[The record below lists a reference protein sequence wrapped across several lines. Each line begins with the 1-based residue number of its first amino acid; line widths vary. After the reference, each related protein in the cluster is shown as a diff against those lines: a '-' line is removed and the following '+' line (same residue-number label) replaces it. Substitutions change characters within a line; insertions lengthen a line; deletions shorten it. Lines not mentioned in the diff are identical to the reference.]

1 MTQYNPKNI
10 DKALERMEKSDTL
23 KDINRSDT
31 NIMSFFN
38 DIEEE
43 NHLEKQKSAAELKK
57 EQYLEKI
64 NSLKKLVKNV
74 GTTEEINRITAMGAL
89 IYNSTPSA
97 NGISGSLTNPAVAVL
112 DFSTNKTSTAGTFT
126 ITFPTADASN
136 AIIRIA

>member
-74 GTTEEINRITAMGAL
+74 VTTEEINRITAMGAL
-89 IYNSTPSA
+89 IETTNFL
-97 NGISGSLTNPAVAVL
+97 SLKPDRKKMLKENMIWCNKIYKQYIEYL
-112 DFSTNKTSTAGTFT
+112 DFKKKNH
-126 ITFPTADASN
+126 IL
-136 AIIRIA
+136 